1 MKVGVV
7 ILPAGESARMGVP
20 KQLLDFRGK
29 ALLQHAIDIARSL
42 SGARVAIVLGA
53 HAAEIRAGLSEAD
66 AHIVEN
72 PDWRSGMGGSLRAG
86 LGALIAAHPELSA
99 AIMMLSDQPLVT
111 QQTLADLVAAHA
123 ASGRA
128 IVASE
133 YAATLGVPALFARAM
148 FTDLLACDGS
158 GGASQ
163 FIRAHRDCAI
173 GIPFQEGAI
182 DIDTPADYEALCGMN
197 SNHHLSPTPA

>member
-1 MKVGVV
+1 MNIGVV
-7 ILPAGESARMGVP
+7 ILAAGESARMGVP

-72 PDWRSGMGGSLRAG
+72 TDWRSGMGGSLRAG

-99 AIMMLSDQPLVT
+99 AILMLCDQPLLT

-133 YAATLGVPALFARAM
+133 YDGYPRCPSAVRARDVHGTARPVTAAVEPASSSVRIATARS
-148 FTDLLACDGS
+148 GS
-158 GGASQ
+158 RSKTARSTSTPLPTTK
-163 FIRAHRDCAI
+163 RCA
-173 GIPFQEGAI
+173 A
-182 DIDTPADYEALCGMN
+182 
-197 SNHHLSPTPA
+197 